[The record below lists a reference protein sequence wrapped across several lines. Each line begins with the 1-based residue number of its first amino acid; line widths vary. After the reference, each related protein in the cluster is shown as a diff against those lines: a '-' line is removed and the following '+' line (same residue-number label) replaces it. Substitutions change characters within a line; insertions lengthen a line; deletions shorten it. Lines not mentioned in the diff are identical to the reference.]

1 MKTQSILKYIISLS
15 IMLAAGQVFGQVA
28 TDTVAPPAE
37 TVVPAAKADRYGLRL
52 GVDLNKIAKGFY
64 TDDYRG
70 LEIVGDYR
78 LSKKLYAAAEIG
90 NEEYTIDDRQV
101 NFTTTGSYL
110 KVGFD
115 FNAYENWLDMEN
127 MIYVGFRYSVA
138 SFSQT
143 LNSYKIYDNRLI
155 VDGVRYLDEVTV
167 ISGREYSSL
176 NAHWAEVVGGV
187 KAEVFDNL
195 FLGFSVRLNLL
206 FTDKKPDNFD
216 NLHIPG
222 YNRTYAGSFG
232 AGFNYTVSYFIP
244 LYKKAAKPA
253 EKATP

>member
-1 MKTQSILKYIISLS
+1 
-15 IMLAAGQVFGQVA
+15 MLAAGQVFGQVA
-28 TDTVAPPAE
+28 TDTVAPPAG

-176 NAHWAEVVGGV
+176 NAYWAEVVGGV

-216 NLHIPG
+216 NLYIPG

-232 AGFNYTVSYFIP
+232 AGFNYTISYFIP